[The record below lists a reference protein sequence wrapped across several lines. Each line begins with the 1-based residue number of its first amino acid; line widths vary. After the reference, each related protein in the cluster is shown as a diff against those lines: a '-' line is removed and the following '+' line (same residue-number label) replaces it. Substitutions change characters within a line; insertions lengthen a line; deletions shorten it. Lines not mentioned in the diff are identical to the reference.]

1 MTNTTIT
8 APTITA
14 SGNLFYGTTNVATK
28 VEQLESALNGKQAT
42 ITNASLTVARTN
54 GLKDALD
61 ATAKLA
67 SANVFTTSQEITG
80 NLKANIVQVAIKT
93 PTISSHL
100 TSKLYVDTQ
109 RAESS
114 QTLQTQSTIQSQD
127 IVSLEQL
134 TSTNTSV
141 IFALQ
146 VGKQNTLEAGTGI
159 DITNNVIT
167 SFPSF
172 VGFRSVTIRI
182 FMTLKICLTE
192 PHLHTL
198 FLLDK
203 VVIGFSI

>member
-80 NLKANIVQVAIKT
+80 NLKSKYRSSSNKNANYKLTLNFKIICRYTKSRKQSNSSNTKHNPIARYSIIR
-93 PTISSHL
+93 TINL
-100 TSKLYVDTQ
+100 
-109 RAESS
+109 
-114 QTLQTQSTIQSQD
+114 
-127 IVSLEQL
+127 
-134 TSTNTSV
+134 N
-141 IFALQ
+141 
-146 VGKQNTLEAGTGI
+146 
-159 DITNNVIT
+159 
-167 SFPSF
+167 
-172 VGFRSVTIRI
+172 
-182 FMTLKICLTE
+182 
-192 PHLHTL
+192 
-198 FLLDK
+198 
-203 VVIGFSI
+203 